1 MVIISDIQL
10 PKTNDGVLKVSDI
23 STEAGGDLSART
35 SITDPETSIF
45 VKTDTDG
52 RLNILESS
60 VEGAGSNNSLNTTA
74 YAVKQMGA
82 FDGSAYRV
90 AKCSNVG
97 RLEVDINSG
106 GGSIA
111 SKAGDDT
118 NSSMAAV
125 GVFASINGTA
135 AYRSIQVDSAGALN
149 VRLDGSNDHVRI
161 TGLNTGG
168 SNKGIGVEDTD
179 GGILSA
185 AKVVVA
191 DPSSADGTRQL
202 LRLNT
207 KHELA
212 VNPSVSEKEQVDIF
226 SVGASIGAGSSL
238 TSNSLELKGHGKAH
252 IFIKTGSTNQSGTF
266 QLSGDGVNFYL
277 PTTGGTLTPA
287 GTPTADMLEA
297 EVETGARYIRVIYNN
312 TGGSGANVITS
323 SKLTY
328 A

>member
-23 STEAGGDLSART
+23 STEAGGDLSARQT
-35 SITDPETSIF
+35 ITDPQTSTF
-45 VKTDTDG
+45 VKTDAEG

-111 SKAGDDT
+111 SKAGNDT

-135 AYRSIQVDSAGALN
+135 DYRSIQVDSAGALN

-161 TGLNTGG
+161 TGLNSAGA
-168 SNKGIGVEDTD
+168 NKGVGVEDTD

-185 AKVVVA
+185 GKIVVN

-226 SVGASIGAGSSL
+226 SVGQSIAAGASSTSS
-238 TSNSLELKGHGKAH
+238 SIELKGHGKAH

-266 QLSGDGVNFYL
+266 QLSGDGNNFYL
-277 PTTGGTLTPA
+277 PSSGGTLTPA
-287 GTPTADMLEA
+287 GTPTADMLVA
-297 EVETGARYIRVIYNN
+297 EVETGAKYIRVIYTN
-312 TGGSGANVITS
+312 TGGSGANIITS